1 MPHRKNPSLINVA
14 NSHLQEALNNIF
26 EISNII
32 LDCGVFGA
40 NGDAR
45 NKEYMQ
51 LLQKQAQKYQEELAK
66 HNNMINIELFNHIN
80 AFLKEQ
86 AEMFQENGAFFED
99 LFNNPHTK
107 PMAERLFPVLGA
119 LIFHAE
125 RAIDRY
131 SDLKQAT
138 SSHTFGD
145 SSHSKKHKHD
155 GLSSDDNNSDILGSM
170 MGANIENVLTN
181 LLKHLPEIMDA
192 YQTFMNV
199 VNSVVSGVVQS
210 ESHHH
215 NTSEHETAARP
226 SGILHEH
233 EKHASH
239 AKKHQK
245 YPQEG
250 HKTSKHKS
258 HKRGERPE

>member
-1 MPHRKNPSLINVA
+1 MMYMYDLHRI
-14 NSHLQEALNNIF
+14 
-26 EISNII
+26 
-32 LDCGVFGA
+32 DC
-40 NGDAR
+40 
-45 NKEYMQ
+45 Q
-51 LLQKQAQKYQEELAK
+51 LYAVLAYKY
-66 HNNMINIELFNHIN
+66 
-80 AFLKEQ
+80 
-86 AEMFQENGAFFED
+86 
-99 LFNNPHTK
+99 
-107 PMAERLFPVLGA
+107 
-119 LIFHAE
+119 
-125 RAIDRY
+125 
-131 SDLKQAT
+131 
-138 SSHTFGD
+138 
-145 SSHSKKHKHD
+145 
-155 GLSSDDNNSDILGSM
+155 
-170 MGANIENVLTN
+170 